1 MKIHYLL
8 PFLVLNLAF
17 SQENLA
23 PVDKYTAH
31 NKGKFYFFWGGNRE
45 SFSDSDITFKGDNY
59 NFTVENAQAEDKP
72 KGWHIDYVNPKRI
85 TIPQTNFRMGY
96 FISDKYNVSVGLDHM
111 KYVMTQTQTATVN
124 GYVNLP
130 SSDAGSIY
138 NGTYTN
144 TPVNFLVNFDENDQ
158 GPLPPFLTFEHTDG
172 LNYINTE
179 FCRFDDVSKIF
190 KINNTDKVQ
199 FNLTEGIGAGILY
212 PKTNAKVLGK
222 ERHDEFHVS
231 GYGISAK
238 VGLNVTF
245 YKHFFLQAE
254 LKGGYINMN
263 DIQTTSSSSD
273 SAQQSFY
280 FLQRIIAFGGIF
292 KI

>member
-1 MKIHYLL
+1 MKVHYLL
-8 PFLVLNLAF
+8 PFLFLNFSF
-17 SQENLA
+17 SQESL
-23 PVDKYTAH
+23 VSQDKYTAH

-45 SFSDSDITFKGDNY
+45 NFSDSDITFTGENY
-59 NFTVENAQAEDKP
+59 QFTVENVQAEDKP
-72 KGWHIDYVNPKRI
+72 KGWHVDYVNPNRI

-96 FISDKYNVSVGLDHM
+96 FISDHYSVSIGLDHM
-111 KYVMTQTQTATVN
+111 KYVMTQTQTANVN

-138 NGTYTN
+138 NGTYNN
-144 TPVNFLVNFDENDQ
+144 TPVNFFVNFDENDQ

-179 FCRFDDVSKIF
+179 FSRFDDVSKIF

-199 FNLTEGIGAGILY
+199 FNMTEGIGAGILY

-238 VGLNVTF
+238 LGLNVTF
-245 YKHFFLQAE
+245 YKHFFFQAE
-254 LKGGYINMN
+254 LKGGYITMN
-263 DIQTTSSSSD
+263 DIQTTSSTSD